1 MIRYLDTSAALKLL
15 VAEPESDALAGDL
28 TSSVEAG
35 DRLVSSLLLHTELHC
50 AARRRADLDAQAV
63 RTVLDSV
70 ALVDVARDDLLR
82 AASSA
87 WGLRSADAIHLA
99 TALRLDVDE
108 LVAYDHELCDAA
120 EAAGLR
126 AIGPT

>member
-15 VAEPESDALAGDL
+15 ITEPESDALASDL
-28 TSSVEAG
+28 TASVAAG
-35 DRLVSSLLLHTELHC
+35 NRLVSSLLLHTELHC
-50 AARRRADLDAQAV
+50 AARRRAELDAQAV

-70 ALVDVARDDLLR
+70 GLVDVRRDDLLR

-99 TALRLDVDE
+99 TALRLDVDDV
-108 LVAYDHELCDAA
+108 VAYDHELCEAA
-120 EAAGLR
+120 EAAGL
-126 AIGPT
+126 GTFSPT